1 MTGLRIVAGV
11 LLALLLLS
19 FVRLGGEVEYSGE
32 GLLVKAR
39 IGFLRLQ
46 VFPLRKKKKE
56 KAQKPKKEKA
66 VAPQPENTEP
76 EEEQKSKHGGP
87 LELAK
92 QFLPLICEAAG
103 ELKRKIRIDRFCLNL
118 VIASS
123 GAAGAAMA
131 YGYANMALGMLWP
144 VVEQNFE
151 IKDPE
156 IHTGVDFNA
165 KSPTIYIFAVF
176 SARLGQLVSFG
187 LRFGWKFIR
196 IYWNNRSHTAREVHK
211 NPERGDLT

>member
-1 MTGLRIVAGV
+1 
-11 LLALLLLS
+11 
-19 FVRLGGEVEYSGE
+19 
-32 GLLVKAR
+32 
-39 IGFLRLQ
+39 
-46 VFPLRKKKKE
+46 
-56 KAQKPKKEKA
+56 
-66 VAPQPENTEP
+66 
-76 EEEQKSKHGGP
+76 
-87 LELAK
+87 
-92 QFLPLICEAAG
+92 
-103 ELKRKIRIDRFCLNL
+103 
-118 VIASS
+118 
-123 GAAGAAMA
+123 MA